1 MQNKWYRQVELSYMD
16 NWLIGRIE
24 EEFTDAEINKIEDLI
39 KDRMYLEDSENTRL
53 IFTKFTSFNHSLKD
67 RSSII
72 SLMSEMQ
79 VNKLEEDW
87 FAVIIDI
94 FPKVDS
100 ECFICDGFYGLL
112 KFLTDLLEDKLFSQS

>member
-39 KDRMYLEDSENTRL
+39 KDRMYLEDSENTRF
-53 IFTKFTSFNHSLKD
+53 IF
-67 RSSII
+67 II
-72 SLMSEMQ
+72 SEMSEMQ
-79 VNKLEEDW
+79 VLKLEEDW